1 MRPHPLRRSHLLWTS
16 SLLACAVLL
25 GCSPSPRAPA
35 PPPASLPAPTAPEA
49 RPVDPGV
56 PVPVD
61 ARARS
66 WEDYRLRA
74 ARRIVAANA
83 GGIYLDTPP
92 DVLLAIPVLAIDL
105 NADGSV
111 RRIEVLRYPGQA
123 RETTQVAIEAVRR
136 AAPFGSVAH
145 LPRPWRITET
155 FLFRDDRRFKPR
167 TLD

>member
-1 MRPHPLRRSHLLWTS
+1 MKPCRHRRLRLWAAPLLVG
-16 SLLACAVLL
+16 AVLL
-25 GCSPSPRAPA
+25 GCSPAPRVPA
-35 PPPASLPAPTAPEA
+35 PPPVPTEPQPA
-49 RPVDPGV
+49 VSV
-56 PVPVD
+56 PVET
-61 ARARS
+61 RARH
-66 WEDYRLRA
+66 WDDYRLRA
-74 ARRIVAANA
+74 ARRIVAANPQ
-83 GGIYLDTPP
+83 GVYLDRPP

-123 RETTQVAIEAVRR
+123 RDTTQLAIDAVLR

-145 LPRPWRITET
+145 LPRPWRFNET

>member
-1 MRPHPLRRSHLLWTS
+1 MRPHPPRRSHLWTS

-35 PPPASLPAPTAPEA
+35 PPPAPTVPEA
-49 RPVDPGV
+49 RPVDPGA
-56 PVPVD
+56 PVSVD
-61 ARARS
+61 ARVRN
-66 WEDYRLRA
+66 WEEYRQRA
-74 ARRIVAANA
+74 ARRIVSANA
-83 GGIYLDTPP
+83 AGIYLDTPP

-145 LPRPWRITET
+145 LPRPWRLTET

>member
-1 MRPHPLRRSHLLWTS
+1 MRPRRHHRSHLWTA
-16 SLLACAVLL
+16 SLVVCAALL

-35 PPPASLPAPTAPEA
+35 PTPTPTAPETRA
-49 RPVDPGV
+49 VDPAA
-56 PVPVD
+56 PVPVE
-61 ARARS
+61 ARARN
-66 WEDYRLRA
+66 WDEYRLRA
-74 ARRIVAANA
+74 ARRIVSANA
-83 GGIYLDTPP
+83 QGVYLDRPP

-123 RETTQVAIEAVRR
+123 RDTTQVAIEAVRR

-145 LPRPWRITET
+145 LPRPWRLTET

>member
-1 MRPHPLRRSHLLWTS
+1 MRPQRPFRSHPWML
-16 SLLACAVLL
+16 SLLACAALL

-35 PPPASLPAPTAPEA
+35 PTPAPIVPEA
-49 RPVDPGV
+49 RPTDPGA
-56 PVPVD
+56 PVSVD
-61 ARARS
+61 ARVRN
-66 WEDYRLRA
+66 WDEYRLRA
-74 ARRIVAANA
+74 ARRIVSANA

-92 DVLLAIPVLAIDL
+92 EVLLAIPVLAIDL

-145 LPRPWRITET
+145 LPRPWRLTET

>member
-1 MRPHPLRRSHLLWTS
+1 MRPHRPRRSRLWMA
-16 SLLACAVLL
+16 SLLACAALL

-35 PPPASLPAPTAPEA
+35 PPAAPTVPEA
-49 RPVDPGV
+49 RPVDPGASV
-56 PVPVD
+56 SVD
-61 ARARS
+61 ARVRN
-66 WEDYRLRA
+66 WDEYRLRA
-74 ARRIVAANA
+74 ARRIVSANA

-92 DVLLAIPVLAIDL
+92 EVLLAIPVLAIDL

-123 RETTQVAIEAVRR
+123 RDTTQVAIEAVRR

-145 LPRPWRITET
+145 LPRPWRLTET